1 MLAALSRPGLGGG
14 GSSGGGFGGAGGG
27 GLGALAGLLKGGGGG
42 GQQAAANPI
51 QSLMAAIGKGMML
64 KDEKE
69 RTEAGKVLV
78 VASFLADDLNLM
90 CVAGQR
96 SRERS
101 NLG

>member
-1 MLAALSRPGLGGG
+1 VLAALSRPGPGGGGGGLAAGGGG

-27 GLGALAGLLKGGGGG
+27 GLGALAGLMAGGGGG

-69 RTEAGKVLV
+69 RIEAGKVLV
-78 VASFLADDLNLM
+78 SQASLQMA
-90 CVAGQR
+90 
-96 SRERS
+96 
-101 NLG
+101 